1 MQDLKFF
8 KIFYLSEISD
18 LLSKRYIKNLLS
30 GWVLG
35 LSAKYHQM

>member
-18 LLSKRYIKNLLS
+18 LLSKRYINNLLS

-35 LSAKYHQM
+35 LSAKYHQT